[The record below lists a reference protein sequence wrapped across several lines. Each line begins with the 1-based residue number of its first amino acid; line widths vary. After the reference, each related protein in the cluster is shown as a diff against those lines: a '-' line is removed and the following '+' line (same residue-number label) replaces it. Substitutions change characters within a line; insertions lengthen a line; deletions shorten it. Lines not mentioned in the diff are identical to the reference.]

1 VKKAA
6 NRVIFMINLKD
17 SEAIKFTML
26 WGDPLGCFEI
36 RGLHH

>member
-1 VKKAA
+1 MVEEQAKQDICVKKAA

-26 WGDPLGCFEI
+26 
-36 RGLHH
+36 